1 MSAGIYKNNG
11 VYAYSMN
18 LEKKLKRRPNAE
30 IIEEYTGNLTGTA
43 LETELQKMLDK
54 YNTEKPTVEEPTE
67 NVLKYHWRNKVNGY
81 TLHSIYSTLR
91 NVPDPQNWEPYNE

>member
-1 MSAGIYKNNG
+1 MSAGIYQNNG

-30 IIEEYTGNLTGTA
+30 IIEEYTGNLTGSE

-54 YNTEKPTVEEPTE
+54 YNINKPVVEEPTD
-67 NVLKYHWRNKVNGY
+67 NILKYHWRNKVNGY
-81 TLHSIYSTLR
+81 TLHSIYPTLGH
-91 NVPDPQNWEPYNE
+91 VSDPQNWEPYNE